1 MCCSTWTR
9 RARVTICGKLPWRC
23 GGLGRGG
30 GPCQWSQLGYTSL
43 YQSISHSTLILRYLE
58 MSFGGGPP
66 LFGFKAN
73 CSPNKVFQSCQIL
86 NFTLSVHMVRP
97 GRISWRR
104 SLCQRNTGWSLSG
117 PRAAGLQASWPP
129 CFSCHVCHCAFDA
142 FDAFV
147 SGVAR
152 GNSCIWVECIT
163 SSCFIRI
170 WCLSPLSILRDALF
184 LSSCSFKRSGLETS
198 HGYLA
203 CNHGFLI
210 LTKVPGLPM
219 STLALT

>member
-1 MCCSTWTR
+1 
-9 RARVTICGKLPWRC
+9 
-23 GGLGRGG
+23 
-30 GPCQWSQLGYTSL
+30 
-43 YQSISHSTLILRYLE
+43 

-73 CSPNKVFQSCQIL
+73 NSPNKVFQSCQIL
-86 NFTLSVHMVRP
+86 NFTLSVYMVRP

-163 SSCFIRI
+163 SSCFIHIDVWAHFRFLETLCF
-170 WCLSPLSILRDALF
+170 WAAV
-184 LSSCSFKRSGLETS
+184 LSSEAVLK
-198 HGYLA
+198 YLTGTWLA
-203 CNHGFLI
+203 IIAFWFLPRCQDFRWAPWHW
-210 LTKVPGLPM
+210 L
-219 STLALT
+219 SADLALISSACGGYATVYSASFGPNRQINYLVYLRHFSCNGRGLQHRF